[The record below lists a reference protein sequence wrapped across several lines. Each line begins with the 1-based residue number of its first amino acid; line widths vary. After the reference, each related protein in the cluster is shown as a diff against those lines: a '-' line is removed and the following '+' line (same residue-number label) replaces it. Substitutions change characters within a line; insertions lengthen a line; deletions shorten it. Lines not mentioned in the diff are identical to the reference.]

1 MVRRSTPQGSSGFI
15 EEEQFLMHSEPNR
28 ISEKDRFHIA
38 IIMDG
43 SGRWATARDLPR
55 QEGHRAGARTI
66 REIVDAALLL
76 PIRTLTL
83 FAFSENNWER
93 PATEVRG
100 LMDLFENFFR
110 SEREKWMRQGVRF
123 SAMGHRDRLPG
134 SLLQAIEESEM
145 ATCCG
150 ARLHLRIAIDYSSQ
164 SALIEAARRFHQAPS
179 QTREEFSRLLA
190 EVCHSNPDDQE
201 IDLLIRTGGE
211 YRLSDFLLWESA
223 YAELLFSPKLW
234 PDFNVADLE
243 AAIREFRS
251 RERRYGRLPATE
263 MEPENVMQAI
273 SSFETAI

>member
-1 MVRRSTPQGSSGFI
+1 
-15 EEEQFLMHSEPNR
+15 MHSEPDR
-28 ISEKDRFHIA
+28 ISETARFHIA

-43 SGRWATARDLPR
+43 SGRWAVSRHLPR
-55 QEGHRAGARTI
+55 REGHRAGARTI

-83 FAFSENNWER
+83 FAFSENNWGR
-93 PATEVRG
+93 PVTEVLG

-110 SEREKWMRQGVRF
+110 SERKRWMRQGIRF
-123 SAMGHRDRLPG
+123 SVMGRRDRLPG
-134 SLLQAIEESEM
+134 SLVQAIEESEM
-145 ATCCG
+145 TTRCG
-150 ARLHLRIAIDYSSQ
+150 ARLHLRIAIDYSAR
-164 SALIEAARRFHQAPS
+164 SALLEAARRFHQAPS

-190 EVCHSNPDDQE
+190 EVCHSSLEDLE

-223 YAELLFSPKLW
+223 YAELLFSSKLW
-234 PDFNVADLE
+234 PDFNAADLE

-263 MEPENVMQAI
+263 MVPENVMPAI

>member
-1 MVRRSTPQGSSGFI
+1 
-15 EEEQFLMHSEPNR
+15 MHSETSR

-43 SGRWATARDLPR
+43 SGRWATLRDLPR
-55 QEGHRAGARTI
+55 QEGHRAGAQTI

-83 FAFSENNWER
+83 FAFSENNWGR
-93 PATEVRG
+93 PTAEVFG

-110 SEREKWMRQGVRF
+110 SERARWLSQGVYF
-123 SAMGHRDRLPG
+123 SAMGRRDRLPG
-134 SLLQAIEESEM
+134 SLLRVIEESEM

-164 SALIEAARRFHQAPS
+164 SALIEAARRFHQSPS

-190 EVCHSNPDDQE
+190 EVCHSSPDDQE

-234 PDFNVADLE
+234 PDFNAADLE
-243 AAIREFRS
+243 AALREFRS
-251 RERRYGRLPATE
+251 RERRYGRLPATD
-263 MEPENVMQAI
+263 MESENVMPAI
-273 SSFETAI
+273 SSLKIAI